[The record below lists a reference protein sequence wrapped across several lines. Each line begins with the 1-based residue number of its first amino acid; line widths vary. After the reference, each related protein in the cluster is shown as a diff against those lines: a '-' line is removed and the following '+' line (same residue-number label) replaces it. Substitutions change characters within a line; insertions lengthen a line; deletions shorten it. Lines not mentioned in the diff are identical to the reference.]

1 MSDAIQLLPVTPL
14 NSKMM
19 FGAAVAALVVSA
31 GSVSAQATA
40 NMTASATVGPSLAVA
55 AAAGNNGQL
64 RFGTL
69 AQGASATVIAPSGAV
84 AATTGPGRFDIQGLP
99 SASVTPTF
107 SVLPASLN
115 GPSGATISLSTW
127 TACTL
132 TTTTNTGCAAAS
144 VTQGTPLT
152 SFSLSSANPG
162 LGYVFVGATLG
173 AVSAS
178 QTTGTYTGTIT
189 LSVTSP

>member
-1 MSDAIQLLPVTPL
+1 MKTMTVGT
-14 NSKMM
+14 
-19 FGAAVAALVVSA
+19 VAAMMLLA
-31 GSVSAQATA
+31 GTASAQVTA

-55 AAAGNNGQL
+55 AAAGNNGQV

-69 AQGASATVIAPSGAV
+69 AQGAGATVVAPSTAV

-107 SVLPASLN
+107 TVLPATLN
-115 GPSGATISLSTW
+115 GPAGSTLTIGTW
-127 TACTL
+127 QACTL
-132 TTTTNTGCAAAS
+132 TTTTNTGCTAAA

-152 SFSLSSANPG
+152 AFTLSTANPG

-173 AVSAS
+173 AVSAA